1 MSEEKRY
8 RFQVQFDIYAD
19 SDKQAVDLVVKDILH
34 NLPSTQSEFII
45 YMAENYFASLSN
57 RIIDFESIEIELEK
71 ELEVRLKDIQENLPF

>member
-19 SDKQAVDLVVKDILH
+19 SDKQAVDEVKDILH

-57 RIIDFESIEIELEK
+57 RIIDYESIEVELEK

>member
-19 SDKQAVDLVVKDILH
+19 SDKQAVDEVKDILH

>member
-19 SDKQAVDLVVKDILH
+19 SDKQAVDEVKDMLH

>member
-19 SDKQAVDLVVKDILH
+19 SDKQAVDEVKDMLH

-57 RIIDFESIEIELEK
+57 RIIDYESIEVELEK

>member
-19 SDKQAVDLVVKDILH
+19 SDKQAVDKVKDILH
-34 NLPSTQSEFII
+34 NLPDAQSEFII

-57 RIIDFESIEIELEK
+57 RIIDYESIEVELEK